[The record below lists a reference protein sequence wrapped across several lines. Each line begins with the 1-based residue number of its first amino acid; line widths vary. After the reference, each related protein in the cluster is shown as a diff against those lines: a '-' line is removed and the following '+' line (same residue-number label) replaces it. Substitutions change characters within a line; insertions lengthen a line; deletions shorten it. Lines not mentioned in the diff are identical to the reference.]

1 MPGTDTRLRSLRSRG
16 GRERERLQPHA
27 ARCAT
32 RLTSTRK
39 LMAQGSGLMIPKLD
53 GIPPVHRLVAD
64 DTLAVLL
71 AKSLVELNISAA
83 EDWSRAEHDPSSFIG
98 LTLERWI
105 ESHGGEAIRRRF
117 ILEARTSSSPSAWGE
132 EDRANSQGLFLT
144 VEPSEAG
151 CVVFGPTLEL
161 LEKCHP
167 QLPATFFHS
176 FVAALNRW
184 TRVYDYRDAEERRE
198 NLLDWVANEP
208 DADQYELPDV
218 QGSIPQC
225 MKQVSL
231 KHRELLRMKGKLADP
246 LVAKLVE
253 AVLKVDQVSRAA
265 ERPTLGDDVGELLS
279 DCNPP
284 LPSLLTI
291 FSESDA
297 IEACFQEESEYMME
311 VTPEPNLILPL
322 DPTKIASVRE
332 TFHSFGVACKTLAA
346 ASRLMDLMP
355 GNDKWVVSGGRR

>member
-1 MPGTDTRLRSLRSRG
+1 
-16 GRERERLQPHA
+16 
-27 ARCAT
+27 
-32 RLTSTRK
+32 
-39 LMAQGSGLMIPKLD
+39 MAQGSGLVLPKL
-53 GIPPVHRLVAD
+53 GGVPTVHRLVAD

-71 AKSLVELNISAA
+71 AKSLVELNIPSA
-83 EDWSRAEHDPSSFIG
+83 EDWGRAEHDPSSFIG
-98 LTLERWI
+98 MTLERWI
-105 ESHGGEAIRRRF
+105 DAHGGEAIRRRF
-117 ILEARTSSSPSAWGE
+117 ILEARISSSPSAWAE
-132 EDRANSQGLFLT
+132 EDEASPKRLFLT

-151 CVVFGPTLEL
+151 CVTFGPTMQL
-161 LEKCHP
+161 LEGSHQK
-167 QLPATFFHS
+167 LPATFFHL

-225 MKQVSL
+225 MKQPPL
-231 KHRELLRMKGKLADP
+231 KQGELIRLKGTLRDP
-246 LVAKLVE
+246 LAAKLVVD
-253 AVLKVDQVSRAA
+253 VLNLNKVSRNA

-284 LPSLLTI
+284 LPSMLAI
-291 FSESDA
+291 FAEADA

-322 DPTKIASVRE
+322 DPSNTASVGVAFRA
-332 TFHSFGVACKTLAA
+332 FGVACETLAA

-355 GNDKWVVSGGRR
+355 GNDKWVVSG